1 MNGFACETLCPVEE
15 FRMATRDLPVATILD
30 RTKLT
35 TVEDIQDEVLVAQM
49 HNGHTE
55 ALGALFDRY
64 YRLIFDVTKRILRDP
79 SEAEDVMQEVFLE
92 IYRRAELYDPAKGSV
107 KTWILQYAYHRSFN
121 RRKYLALRGFYDA
134 STTFSPA
141 EVQPK
146 CKPSQLER
154 MNSLEWQELLQQALR
169 ELNQRQRQIIE
180 LIVFDGLNVCEAS
193 AQVGESYL
201 NGRNHY
207 YRGLK
212 KLRQILVRSTTTSR
226 EVNRNTRTTTRIE
239 HVEAFLGDSE
249 R

>member
-1 MNGFACETLCPVEE
+1 M
-15 FRMATRDLPVATILD
+15 
-30 RTKLT
+30 
-35 TVEDIQDEVLVAQM
+35 TVEDEIFVMQM
-49 HNGHTE
+49 HSGHTE
-55 ALGALFDRY
+55 ALGVLFDRY
-64 YRLIFDVTKRILRDP
+64 YRLVFDVAKRILRDP
-79 SEAEDVMQEVFLE
+79 TEAEDVMQEVFLE

-134 STTFSPA
+134 SITVRPA
-141 EVQPK
+141 EVQPN
-146 CKPSQLER
+146 CKPSQFES
-154 MNSLEWQELLQQALR
+154 MDSLEWRELLRQALR
-169 ELNQRQRQIIE
+169 ELSQRERQIME
-180 LIVFDGLNVCEAS
+180 LIVFEGLTVREAS

-226 EVNRNTRTTTRIE
+226 EVKRNTPTNTRIA
-239 HVEAFLGDSE
+239 HVEAFLCDSS